1 MLAKIPMRTVS
12 KGRSKMLK
20 FNSSRSGARFVVL
33 TLVALSALLL
43 SSLAFAQTTVSNG
56 SITGTVT
63 DATGAV
69 VPNAKITAT
78 GPTGQVAHATSNS
91 SGSYSTGALVPGV
104 YSVRIEAKGFKTS
117 QLSVDVKVDT
127 TANGSIKL
135 EIGQESTVVE
145 VQASEVQVNT
155 EQAEVQG
162 ILTSQQIENL
172 PVNGRNFLD
181 LAQLEPG
188 VQIQDGANF
197 DPTKVGYSSISFGGR
212 FGRTARIDVD
222 GVDVSDETV
231 GTTTEDI
238 PASGIQEFS
247 LAQSSLDLSND
258 LTSSGAVNVTTKSG
272 TNAYHGE
279 AFGTF
284 RDSSAGGAALPSPV
298 NPVSANPI
306 TGGGPP
312 IPAPYQRNQEGGDFG
327 GPIMKDKLFFFLDGE
342 RTLSHLAA
350 PVAETGSL
358 DGYSGS
364 YQAPFKENE
373 LMGRVDYSLSKTAR
387 LFGRFNYFSNNTF
400 ATFFPSSFQVYNNK
414 DYTRNEVAGLDFNT
428 GAFTHSVRFSYLKFQ
443 NQIVDGTRGSSL
455 PFADYPVSMNIG
467 SFTVGPNLLA
477 PQSTPQS
484 DHQIKY
490 DGSRILGKHI
500 IRYGGSWNHIQGGG
514 FASFFKIDPQVF
526 GNTPFTGTDPTTD
539 GFVEAIIGNGQGFS
553 TTQPA
558 LGFPAGGLG
567 PDNRTALY
575 IGDTWKI
582 RPNLTI
588 SPGLRWERDTGRT
601 DSDLGAIAPLN
612 NAFPG
617 YGNPIPNP
625 NKNFA
630 PQLGIAWDPQ
640 GNGKTVIR
648 AGAGLYYENVIYNN
662 VLFDR
667 PFRETNG
674 AFLSTPLACFGGGA
688 VPLPL
693 PGSPTLDSIEG
704 TNPATGASY
713 CAGTIAAAA
722 APLAAFQ
729 NYFQSQSPF
738 SLTNPNPAYIGNG
751 LAAGANFNSAGGAG
765 LFTPGYRSPR
775 AVQMNVGIQRE
786 VRHGMILSAD
796 YLRNVETHAL
806 LNIDINQVG
815 AARHFNQSS
824 ATQAVANTIAYC
836 GQTTLAGALA
846 SCVPLDG
853 TTSTGAPVGASISNF
868 TAFGLGTSLDAG
880 SACGDAVTP
889 IAGPLGPAGT
899 PLGYPCAFSGINGN
913 YGQMSMLQPV
923 SRSVYNALQLKLVQN
938 VVNPMRGVKAANFQV
953 AYSLSRFV
961 NPMGFQGNSA
971 PSNPVA
977 ASDQDFVIQAS
988 DNDNPLKYMGPSLLD
1003 RTHQISFG
1011 GNFDVPYGFRF
1022 GIIGHFYS
1030 PLSSPAIVGDTGSGG
1045 QIFQTDFTGSGSY
1058 SDPLPGTTNGS
1069 FERNFG
1075 VSGLNAAISNYNTTV
1090 ANQPTPAGTVLMNSG
1105 VFGTPAA
1112 SLAVMQQIGAVAP
1125 TLGTAPINQLV
1136 FPWLKATD
1144 FKMSWRH
1151 TFGERFTIEPNIGF
1165 YNVFNF
1171 GNYNL
1176 PPGAM
1181 SGWLNEG
1188 GGSINSIVAGTSGSI
1203 PYRVGAGTGV
1213 FGLGAPRAIEYGLRL
1228 TF

>member
-1 MLAKIPMRTVS
+1 
-12 KGRSKMLK
+12 MLK
-20 FNSSRSGARFVVL
+20 LKFPRSGARSTVL
-33 TLVALSALLL
+33 AVLAVSVLL
-43 SSLAFAQTTVSNG
+43 SSAAFAQTTVSNG
-56 SITGTVT
+56 SISGTVT

-69 VPNAKITAT
+69 VSNAKITIT
-78 GPTGQVAHATSNS
+78 GPTGQTVHAISSS
-91 SGSYSTGALVPGV
+91 SGLYSTGALVPGI
-104 YSVRIEAKGFKTS
+104 YGVRVEAKGFKTA
-117 QLSVDVKVDT
+117 QLSIDVKVDT
-127 TANGSIKL
+127 TANGAVRL

-162 ILTSQQIENL
+162 VLMADQIANL

-212 FGRTARIDVD
+212 FGRTARINVD

-272 TNAYHGE
+272 TNSYHGE

-298 NPVSANPI
+298 NPVTANPI

-312 IPAPYQRNQEGGDFG
+312 IPAPYQRNQEGANFG
-327 GPIMKDKLFFFLDGE
+327 GPIIKDKLFFFLDGE

-358 DGYSGS
+358 APFSGS
-364 YQAPFKENE
+364 FQAPFKENE
-373 LMGRVDYSLSKTAR
+373 LMARVDYSLSKTAR
-387 LFGRFNYFSNNTF
+387 LFGRFNYFANSTD

-428 GAFTHSVRFSYLKFQ
+428 GGFTHSIRFSYLKFQ

-455 PFADYPVSMNIG
+455 PFANFPVSMNIG

-484 DHQIKY
+484 DHQVKY
-490 DGSRILGKHI
+490 DGSKIVGKHI
-500 IRYGGSWNHIQGGG
+500 IRYGGSFNHIQGGG
-514 FASFFKIDPQVF
+514 FASFFKVDPQVF

-539 GFVEAIIGNGQGFS
+539 TMVEAIIGNGQGFS
-553 TTQPA
+553 TTQAA

-567 PDNRTALY
+567 PDNRVALY

-582 RPNLTI
+582 RHNLTI

-601 DSDLGAIAPLN
+601 DSDLGAIPSLN

-617 YGNPIPNP
+617 FGNPVPNP

-630 PQLGIAWDPQ
+630 PQLGLAWDPQ
-640 GNGKTVIR
+640 GTGKTVIR
-648 AGAGLYYENVIYNN
+648 AGIGLYYENVIFNN

-667 PFRETNG
+667 PFREASG
-674 AFLSTPLACFGGGA
+674 AFLSTPLACFGGTA
-688 VPLPL
+688 QPIPL
-693 PGSPTLDSIEG
+693 PGSPTIDTVEG
-704 TNPATGASY
+704 LNPATGASY
-713 CAGTIAAAA
+713 CAGTIAAGA

-729 NYFQSQSPF
+729 TFFQANSPF
-738 SLTNPNPAYIGNG
+738 SVSNPNPTYIANL
-751 LAAGANFNSAGGAG
+751 LASGANLNSANGQG
-765 LFTPGYRSPR
+765 LFAPNYRSPR
-775 AVQMNVGIQRE
+775 AVQMNIGIQRE
-786 VRHGMILSAD
+786 LRPGLVLSAD
-796 YLRNVETHAL
+796 YLRNVETRAL
-806 LNIDINQVG
+806 LNVDINHVG
-815 AARHFNQSS
+815 AARYFNLGS
-824 ATQAVANTIAYC
+824 AQAAIAKTEATFVDSAGHTHPGDLQGTIS
-836 GQTTLAGALA
+836 GGA
-846 SCVPLDG
+846 
-853 TTSTGAPVGASISNF
+853 TISDF
-868 TAFGLGTSLDAG
+868 TANGLGTSLDFG
-880 SACGDAVTP
+880 SACGA
-889 IAGPLGPAGT
+889 A
-899 PLGYPCAFSGINGN
+899 LGYPCAFSGINPNEGE
-913 YGQMSMLQPV
+913 MSMLLPV
-923 SRSVYNALQLKLVQN
+923 SRSVYNALQMKLVEN
-938 VVNPMRGVKAANFQV
+938 VPHPMRGVKAANFQV

-961 NPMGFQGNSA
+961 NPLGFQGNAA

-977 ASDQDFVIQAS
+977 ASDQDFVIQTS

-1003 RTHQISFG
+1003 RTHQLSFG
-1011 GNFDVPYGFRF
+1011 GNVDVPFGFRL
-1022 GIIGHFYS
+1022 GIIAHFYS
-1030 PLSSPAIVGDTGSGG
+1030 PLSSPAIVGNTGTGG

-1069 FERNFG
+1069 FGRNFG
-1075 VSGLNAAISNYNTTV
+1075 LNGLNQAISQYNGTI
-1090 ANQPTPAGTVLMNSG
+1090 ANQPTPAGQVLVANNLFTVAQL
-1105 VFGTPAA
+1105 
-1112 SLAVMQQIGAVAP
+1112 QEIGAVAP
-1125 TLGTAPINQLV
+1125 TISQLAGPNQLT

-1144 FKMSWRH
+1144 FKVSWRH
-1151 TFGERFTIEPNIGF
+1151 TFSERFTIEPNVGI

-1171 GNYNL
+1171 GNSNL
-1176 PPGAM
+1176 PPGVI

-1188 GGSINSIVAGTSGSI
+1188 AGSINSVTAGTAAAI
-1203 PYRVGAGTGV
+1203 PFRVGAGTGV
-1213 FGLGAPRAIEYGLRL
+1213 FGLGAPRAFEFGLRF